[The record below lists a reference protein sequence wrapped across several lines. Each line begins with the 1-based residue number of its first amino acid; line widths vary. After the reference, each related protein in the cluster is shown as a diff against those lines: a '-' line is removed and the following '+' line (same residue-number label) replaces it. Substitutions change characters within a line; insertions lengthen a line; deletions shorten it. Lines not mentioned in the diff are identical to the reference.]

1 MRLADSF
8 TAVDL
13 YLMHCEYFADSNYVS
28 DVVNVKH
35 SVDKA

>member
-1 MRLADSF
+1 MFPNSF
-8 TAVDL
+8 AAVDL

-28 DVVNVKH
+28 DLVNVKP